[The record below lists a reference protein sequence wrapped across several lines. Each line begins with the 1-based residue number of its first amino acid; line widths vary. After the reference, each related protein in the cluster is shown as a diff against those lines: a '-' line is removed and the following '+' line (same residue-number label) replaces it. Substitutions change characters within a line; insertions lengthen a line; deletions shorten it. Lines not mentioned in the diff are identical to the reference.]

1 MAKKIDKEV
10 VKEEERVEKEI
21 EKQDEKE
28 IKAEIKEEIKEAKLE
43 IKPEKEER
51 LGIAYIFSSQNNT
64 IVHITDLAGN
74 TLSRISGGM
83 VTKHSRLKSDPTIA
97 MFVAKRASERPKDLG
112 ITGLYVRMRAK
123 TGSEGI
129 GPGSH
134 AVVKA
139 LDKEGFKILGVL
151 DATRIPRG
159 GPKRPGGKRGRRV

>member
-1 MAKKIDKEV
+1 MAKKIEETKSDI
-10 VKEEERVEKEI
+10 KEEERIEKEI
-21 EKQDEKE
+21 EKHDEKE
-28 IKAEIKEEIKEAKLE
+28 MKEEIKEAKAE
-43 IKPEKEER
+43 VKPEKEER

-74 TLSRISGGM
+74 TISRISGGM

-97 MFVAKRASERPKDLG
+97 MFVAKRAAERPKDLG
-112 ITGLYVRMRAK
+112 ITGLYIRTRAK

-134 AVVKA
+134 AAVKA

-151 DATRIPRG
+151 DSTKIPRG
-159 GPKRPGGKRGRRV
+159 GPKKPGGKRGRRV